1 MKLSITVTGD
11 TVDVINRVKD
21 DYKYGG
27 KASVL
32 LMTALVS
39 LLEREHQREIEA
51 VALDAGPVY
60 YSGNTNGVVEHLK
73 TGPFVQGPT
82 IDKHPDALAERNE
95 ELKGQLGNVT
105 KVPEG
110 TLTQDHF
117 ESTIAGVEPDID
129 YSNPTGD
136 VVLEEPECTEEEAGN
151 IKVEYTCPPNDTAAA
166 REALTQGAAP
176 EPPDEDEVF

>member
-39 LLEREHQREIEA
+39 LLEREHQREIE
-51 VALDAGPVY
+51 
-60 YSGNTNGVVEHLK
+60 
-73 TGPFVQGPT
+73 
-82 IDKHPDALAERNE
+82 
-95 ELKGQLGNVT
+95 ELKGQLGNVI

-110 TLTQDHF
+110 TLTQ
-117 ESTIAGVEPDID
+117 
-129 YSNPTGD
+129 
-136 VVLEEPECTEEEAGN
+136 
-151 IKVEYTCPPNDTAAA
+151 DTAAA

>member
-11 TVDVINRVKD
+11 TEEVINRVKD

-39 LLEREHQREIEA
+39 LLEREHQREIE
-51 VALDAGPVY
+51 
-60 YSGNTNGVVEHLK
+60 
-73 TGPFVQGPT
+73 
-82 IDKHPDALAERNE
+82 
-95 ELKGQLGNVT
+95 ELKGQLGNVI

-117 ESTIAGVEPDID
+117 ESTIAGIEPDID

-136 VVLEEPECTEEEAGN
+136 VVLEEPECTEEETGN